1 MSRRCKKRRVMAEMN
16 VVPYIDVMLV
26 LLVIFMVT
34 APMMQA
40 GVQID
45 MPDANASL
53 LDTDGSQAPLYIAV
67 DSDGIISLEDGT
79 DVYSELSMSELTS
92 RITGQLGK
100 QGARPVNIRADKNV
114 AYNYIMQAM
123 VAAQKAGA
131 KKIGLMAEPSAIPS
145 AVQEQ

>member
-45 MPDANASL
+45 LPDADVSTLESDN
-53 LDTDGSQAPLYIAV
+53 DQGPLFIAV
-67 DSDGIISLEDGT
+67 DSVGDISLENG
-79 DVYSELSMSELTS
+79 SEVFKQLNETELKS
-92 RITGQLGK
+92 RITDQLGEK
-100 QGARPVNIRADKNV
+100 GTRPVYIRADSDVPYKKLMS
-114 AYNYIMQAM
+114 IMA
-123 VAAQKAGA
+123 AAQNAGA
-131 KKIGLMAEPSAIPS
+131 KKIGLMAEP
-145 AVQEQ
+145 VEK